1 MGFVAR
7 SKTETFSSCAVFPF
21 GSLAAQTEIY
31 PQPAASG
38 MGNRGPVMDR
48 LRLPWGLSRPNPI
61 HQELLGAK
69 VSANKAGCFLPGLP
83 HCIPRC
89 QLCFSFSQL
98 GFPESWRAAQ
108 SGPGTNHPSCWSRLL
123 RSMLHS
129 PHHPEA
135 AGAWRAWLPLGP
147 RGQKSQTAVRCVLWM
162 RTGFHFPAHCS
173 MLPPFLEG

>member
-1 MGFVAR
+1 
-7 SKTETFSSCAVFPF
+7 
-21 GSLAAQTEIY
+21 
-31 PQPAASG
+31 

-108 SGPGTNHPSCWSRLL
+108 SRPGTNHPSCWSRLPPQHATL
-123 RSMLHS
+123 STPSRGCWGLASL
-129 PHHPEA
+129 A
-135 AGAWRAWLPLGP
+135 PLGTQGTEKP
-147 RGQKSQTAVRCVLWM
+147 DCCEMCALDENWFPFPSTLLYVATVPGGLMGFSSCPQVPPGAPMVNFPGLWRM
-162 RTGFHFPAHCS
+162 CFLATS
-173 MLPPFLEG
+173 LPT